1 MYCTQKRK
9 TNASNVNVYIVPL
22 YHILD
27 SDHSYYLY
35 ETSRGLFHFFLK
47 SASLHTV
54 HVHFWYIY
62 TTSVVEVS
70 CKFFKLRLPNHFLH
84 FSRVVHTQNLH
95 KKWLQGAS
103 LFSNHKLQF
112 QLTYDSQG
120 WVLKSTFHW
129 LYTTLWLED
138 YMERFLGSKKPW
150 LKTCTGIAQPWRNG
164 GSRIFLPVDTQFV
177 TKKPIAHLK
186 LSCFG

>member
-1 MYCTQKRK
+1 MYT
-9 TNASNVNVYIVPL
+9 L
-22 YHILD
+22 YHCIIFWTLI
-27 SDHSYYLY
+27 DHIICMKLAEAYLI
-35 ETSRGLFHFFLK
+35 FFLK

-62 TTSVVEVS
+62 TNSVVEVS
-70 CKFFKLRLPNHFLH
+70 CKFFKLRFKLTTSSISPELYRLKTCTTNCFK
-84 FSRVVHTQNLH
+84 VQ
-95 KKWLQGAS
+95 A
-103 LFSNHKLQF
+103 FSNHILQF

-120 WVLKSTFHW
+120 WVLKSTFHR

>member
-1 MYCTQKRK
+1 MLMYT
-9 TNASNVNVYIVPL
+9 L
-22 YHILD
+22 YHCIIFWTLIA
-27 SDHSYYLY
+27 HIICMKLAEAYLI
-35 ETSRGLFHFFLK
+35 FFLK

-70 CKFFKLRLPNHFLH
+70 CKFFKLRFKLPNHFLH